1 MLFGSLIILAL
12 LLLAAGIFMLDAIVV
27 RLGGRETFIA
37 VLSGNARIGPGS
49 PVWIG
54 GRAVGE
60 VGAVEFLPL
69 ADDSVAHIAA
79 TLLVPSSLAEQVR
92 RGSHV
97 RVTSARRIGTPVV
110 DIVPGPP
117 TAGVIAPGDTLHMWT
132 GVTTAQLMQAVNE
145 LRAEAAELTADA
157 GALREP
163 VAARAAALDRLV
175 GRMAGIA
182 ASFDALADD
191 FTNGPLG
198 RMLGDPEFGTL
209 LADLDATVA
218 AVGAALER
226 TGARLSDPEARR
238 ALADV
243 RTRTAALQ
251 AQLAILRADIGRS
264 GGGML
269 TRMQTDSAIA
279 KALHGVRAQL
289 DSLIAEVT
297 ANPMRFVF

>member
-27 RLGGRETFIA
+27 RLGGRETFVG
-37 VLSGNARIGPGS
+37 VLSGNARIASGT

-60 VGAVEFLPL
+60 VGAVELLPL
-69 ADDSVAHIAA
+69 GDDSVARIAA
-79 TLLVPSSLAEQVR
+79 TLLVPSSLADQVR

-110 DIVPGPP
+110 DIVPGSP
-117 TAGVIAPGDTLHMWT
+117 TAGVLEPGDTLHMRT
-132 GVTTAQLMQAVNE
+132 GVSSAQLMQALAE

-175 GRMAGIA
+175 GRLAGIA
-182 ASFDALADD
+182 ASFDALAGD
-191 FTNGPLG
+191 FADGPLG
-198 RMLGDPEFGTL
+198 RTLGDPEFGML
-209 LADLDATVA
+209 LARLDTTVA

-226 TGARLSDPEARR
+226 AGARFTNPDAGRS
-238 ALADV
+238 LADV

-251 AQLAILRADIGRS
+251 AQLAILRADIDRS
-264 GGGML
+264 GGGIL
-269 TRMQTDSAIA
+269 VRMRTDSAIA
-279 KALHGVRAQL
+279 KAFHGVRAQL
-289 DSLIAEVT
+289 DSLIAEAK
-297 ANPMRFVF
+297 ANPLRFVF